1 MILKLFVRALLLSF
15 AEIFAIGNQPIREK
29 QSGVRIKHFVEKEAK
44 LALQKKSRFFCLW
57 KFIVHSGGVSHG
69 RFGGCG
75 CLHYLHVTH
84 DA

>member
-44 LALQKKSRFFCLW
+44 LALQKKVDFFVFGSLLC
-57 KFIVHSGGVSHG
+57 IVGELAMGGSVAVAV
-69 RFGGCG
+69 CII
-75 CLHYLHVTH
+75 YM
-84 DA
+84 